1 MTTGSPTP
9 TAVSRTAAAS
19 TDPAPASDT
28 DSVTANGP
36 DRATAIR
43 TDVAAAGA
51 ASGSGEA
58 LDVVLHRLVGLLK
71 AQGKTLATAESLTG
85 GLVGAALTDV
95 PGVSAVYRG
104 GVVVYATDLKAKLA
118 GVPEDLLAAVGPV
131 HPDTAAA
138 LASGVRE
145 RLNATYGLATT
156 GVAGPDPQ
164 AGVAAGTVY
173 VAAAGPDAV
182 QVRKLEL
189 SGDRGAIRRGSVQ
202 AVLELA
208 AALVAEE
215 VD

>member
-1 MTTGSPTP
+1 MTPNP
-9 TAVSRTAAAS
+9 AAAS
-19 TDPAPASDT
+19 NSSGGSDE
-28 DSVTANGP
+28 VVG
-36 DRATAIR
+36 
-43 TDVAAAGA
+43 
-51 ASGSGEA
+51 GERE
-58 LDVVLHRLVGLLK
+58 LEVVLERLVGLLK
-71 AQGKTLATAESLTG
+71 RRGETLATAESLTG

-138 LASGVRE
+138 LATGVRD
-145 RLNATYGLATT
+145 RLDATYGLATT

-164 AGVAAGTVY
+164 AGVEAGTVY

-182 QVRKLEL
+182 EVRKLEL
-189 SGDRGAIRRGSVQ
+189 SGDRTAIRRGSVQ

-215 VD
+215 LD